1 MYYLMNKDYVLLSF
15 EIQGEGIFE
24 TCIEIDRQGLL
35 PPWFRTI
42 EQWVSARSVA
52 KHRKHIQKILSETGG
67 NTLSGFIRLTHC
79 LSLNDTLWVKSDCE
93 ILTWDKVSLYRNKF
107 NDVISKLSFD
117 GAGLYGEQMS
127 VTSPELTTDGN
138 FDKCW
143 KRENGTIKLLKAGSS
158 GAGNAGREPYS
169 EVLASQVFEKICG
182 TRSVQYNLTR
192 FNGRAVSECK
202 LFTSEKYGYR
212 SAAVFNLTGL
222 SITELLREYDKFGD
236 VDIFKRMLIA
246 DAVCINTDRHYGNFG
261 FLVDNDTFERVSMA
275 PVFDF
280 NLAMFPYAD
289 WQDGFSDME
298 TWISERGPRIGTNY
312 YEVAKA
318 LLTSE
323 VRSEL
328 INLKD
333 LDLVVET
340 DDKFPTTRLRIV
352 NEFKNVQIDKILGN
366 KRQFNF
372 EPFKVAEDVLDE
384 IEV

>member
-1 MYYLMNKDYVLLSF
+1 
-15 EIQGEGIFE
+15 
-24 TCIEIDRQGLL
+24 
-35 PPWFRTI
+35 
-42 EQWVSARSVA
+42 
-52 KHRKHIQKILSETGG
+52 
-67 NTLSGFIRLTHC
+67 
-79 LSLNDTLWVKSDCE
+79 
-93 ILTWDKVSLYRNKF
+93 
-107 NDVISKLSFD
+107 
-117 GAGLYGEQMS
+117 
-127 VTSPELTTDGN
+127 
-138 FDKCW
+138 
-143 KRENGTIKLLKAGSS
+143 
-158 GAGNAGREPYS
+158 
-169 EVLASQVFEKICG
+169 
-182 TRSVQYNLTR
+182 
-192 FNGRAVSECK
+192 
-202 LFTSEKYGYR
+202 
-212 SAAVFNLTGL
+212 
-222 SITELLREYDKFGD
+222 
-236 VDIFKRMLIA
+236 MLIA